1 MGELSGRVA
10 LVTGAGLN
18 IGQAIARTLAAK
30 GAAVVCNNLDG
41 KVALQVVDAVEREGG
56 RAVAAPGNVTDPET
70 VRGFLKIA
78 EDAFGPIDI
87 LVTNPTTPGKNSI
100 LNTSLEE
107 FQRVL
112 NVVLTGSYLC
122 AKAVAER
129 LIELKRPGAFV
140 LVASTS
146 GHRGRPDAFAYC
158 TAKGG
163 ALNMARAMA
172 QDLAQYN
179 IRVNSATPTRTGPKH
194 STWDEIPLG
203 RLGEPQDLANAIAFL
218 VSDAAAFITGEDL
231 RVDGGALATWG
242 RGKGEL

>member
-10 LVTGAGLN
+10 LVTGAGPN
-18 IGQAIARTLAAK
+18 MGQAIARTLAAK
-30 GAAVVCNNLDG
+30 GAAVVCNNLLESAARDI
-41 KVALQVVDAVEREGG
+41 VDAIVREGG
-56 RAVAAPGNVTDPET
+56 RAVAAPGDVTDPDT

-87 LVTNPTTPGKNSI
+87 LVTNPTTPGKNG
-100 LNTSLEE
+100 LLKTSLEE

-129 LIELKRPGAFV
+129 LVELKRPGSIV

-146 GHRGRPDAFAYC
+146 GHRGRPDALAYC

-163 ALNMARAMA
+163 TLNMVRAMA
-172 QDLAQYN
+172 QDLAPYN

-203 RLGEPQDLANAIAFL
+203 RLGQPEDLANAVAFL
-218 VSDAAAFITGEDL
+218 VSDNASFITCEDL
-231 RVDGGALATWG
+231 RVDGGSLATWG